1 MNTFDIKVN
10 TVDQTLTSKPP
21 LGLKPKYIHDKAR
34 VEEILDAM
42 ERYSYQRFPI
52 PIEWIEE
59 LRGLIE

>member
-10 TVDQTLTSKPP
+10 TVDQTTSKPP

-34 VEEILDAM
+34 VKEILDAM

-59 LRGLIE
+59 LRGLIK